1 MTNGRTE
8 RKAFYNFPT
17 TAFGRWQEIIIFL
30 PKIQAMKMN
39 ATGTDTETH
48 YKEFHTQDEGTAL
61 ISRNLLSQIMTK
73 YFLYLTSICRYH
85 GCFINLWET
94 VS

>member
-1 MTNGRTE
+1 MSPQAGIVNHINMLKDIR
-8 RKAFYNFPT
+8 
-17 TAFGRWQEIIIFL
+17 IIFL

-39 ATGTDTETH
+39 AAGTDIGTH
-48 YKEFHTQDEGTAL
+48 YEEFHTHDEGTL
-61 ISRNLLSQIMTK
+61 MSRNLLSQIMTK